1 LAPLPVC
8 LGVLRLPEAIKINLS
23 ERDDLADLL
32 ALVPQWVYGALF
44 WVAISELLLKRLYPN
59 DFHKLQTAVLG
70 ADYVTDM
77 PAGVAMVAVI
87 YETLHLVEIAEEDIT
102 KLDLVKLI
110 VKVGRFFGVDLGGIP
125 V

>member
-1 LAPLPVC
+1 LA
-8 LGVLRLPEAIKINLS
+8 EAIKINLS

-32 ALVPQWVYGALF
+32 GLVPQWVYGALF

-87 YETLHLVEIAEEDIT
+87 YETLHLVEIKEDIT

-125 V
+125 I